1 MIGRMSTLAD
11 KPQKL
16 FPGRFAYLMGLY
28 AENHARLVR
37 LFAPQRLA
45 QGSYLSSI
53 DDGLDVRLD
62 LVEQHRYTVELRLNY
77 VLRDRANGE
86 LSPSAWLR
94 LYQDAHLAEATHCHP
109 GRHLIDVL
117 GPYPPAP
124 TVFQHRLRMNA
135 FLTRWLEY
143 LGEQGHSVG
152 TLQPLPPDRLAPMSK
167 RQQG

>member
-1 MIGRMSTLAD
+1 MIGRMSMVTD
-11 KPQKL
+11 KPLKL
-16 FPGRFAYLMGLY
+16 FQGRFAYLMGLY
-28 AENHARLVR
+28 AENHERLVR
-37 LFAPQRLA
+37 LFAPQRLE

-77 VLRDRANGE
+77 VLRESGGE
-86 LSPSAWLR
+86 LAPSAWLR

-117 GPYPPAP
+117 GPYPPAQ

-152 TLQPLPPDRLAPMSK
+152 TLRRLVPDAPTSLR
-167 RQQG
+167 RQG

>member
-1 MIGRMSTLAD
+1 MIVRMTTVAD
-11 KPQKL
+11 RPLNL

-28 AENHARLVR
+28 AENYQRLVR

-45 QGSYLSSI
+45 AGSYVSSI

-62 LVEQHRYTVELRLNY
+62 LIEQHRYTVELRLNY
-77 VLRDRANGE
+77 CLRDSSGE
-86 LSPSAWLR
+86 LAPSAWLR
-94 LYQDAHLAEATHCHP
+94 LYQDARLAEATHCHP

-124 TVFQHRLRMNA
+124 TVFQHRLRMNQ

-143 LGEQGHSVG
+143 LGEQGHSIG
-152 TLQPLPPDRLAPMSK
+152 TLSPMPPEPTVAPRRL
-167 RQQG
+167 QG

>member
-1 MIGRMSTLAD
+1 MIGRMTHVVDRPL
-11 KPQKL
+11 KL

-45 QGSYLSSI
+45 CGAYLSSI

-62 LVEQHRYTVELRLNY
+62 LIEQHRYTVELRLNY
-77 VLRDRANGE
+77 VLRASPQGE
-86 LSPSAWLR
+86 LAPSAWLR

-117 GPYPPAP
+117 GPYPPAQ

-152 TLQPLPPDRLAPMSK
+152 TLRPLADDGPLPLR
-167 RQQG
+167 RQG

>member
-1 MIGRMSTLAD
+1 MIGRMSIAVD
-11 KPQKL
+11 KSLKL

-28 AENHARLVR
+28 AENHERLVR
-37 LFAPQRLA
+37 LFAPQRLEP
-45 QGSYLSSI
+45 GTYLSSI

-62 LVEQHRYTVELRLNY
+62 LIEQHRYTVELRLNY
-77 VLRDRANGE
+77 VLRESPDSE
-86 LSPSAWLR
+86 LAPSAWLR

-117 GPYPPAP
+117 GPYPPAA

-152 TLQPLPPDRLAPMSK
+152 TLQPLPPDGIAPLRR
-167 RQQG
+167 RQA

>member
-1 MIGRMSTLAD
+1 MILRMTTVAD
-11 KPQKL
+11 KRLNL

-28 AENHARLVR
+28 AENHRRLVR
-37 LFAPQRLA
+37 LFAPQRLSA
-45 QGSYLSSI
+45 GTYLSSI

-62 LVEQHRYTVELRLNY
+62 LIEQHRYTVELRLNY
-77 VLRDRANGE
+77 CLRDSASGE

-94 LYQDAHLAEATHCHP
+94 LYQDARLAEATHCHP

-117 GPYPPAP
+117 GPYPPAQ
-124 TVFQHRLRMNA
+124 TVFQHRLRMNQ

-152 TLQPLPPDRLAPMSK
+152 TLRPMPPDSQQPLQR
-167 RQQG
+167 RQG

>member
-1 MIGRMSTLAD
+1 MIGRMSMVVD
-11 KPQKL
+11 KPPKL
-16 FPGRFAYLMGLY
+16 FSGRFAYLMGLY

-37 LFAPQRLA
+37 LFAPQRLDP
-45 QGSYLSSI
+45 GSYLSSI

-62 LVEQHRYTVELRLNY
+62 LIEQHRYTVELRLNY
-77 VLRDRANGE
+77 VLRHSPDGE

-94 LYQDAHLAEATHCHP
+94 LYQDAQLAEATHCHP

-152 TLQPLPPDRLAPMSK
+152 TLRRLPPDGLAPLRS
-167 RQQG
+167 RHA

>member
-1 MIGRMSTLAD
+1 MIGRMSIAVDRSL
-11 KPQKL
+11 KL

-28 AENHARLVR
+28 AENHERLVR
-37 LFAPQRLA
+37 LFAPQRLEP
-45 QGSYLSSI
+45 GTYLSSI

-62 LVEQHRYTVELRLNY
+62 LIEQHRYTVELRLNY
-77 VLRDRANGE
+77 VLRESPDSE
-86 LSPSAWLR
+86 LAPSAWLR

-117 GPYPPAP
+117 GPYPPAA

-152 TLQPLPPDRLAPMSK
+152 TLQPLPPDGIAPLRR
-167 RQQG
+167 RQA

>member
-1 MIGRMSTLAD
+1 MIGRMSMVAD
-11 KPQKL
+11 KPLKL

-28 AENHARLVR
+28 AENYARLMR

-62 LVEQHRYTVELRLNY
+62 LIEQHRYTVELRLNY
-77 VLRDRANGE
+77 CLRDSITGE
-86 LSPSAWLR
+86 LAPSAWLR
-94 LYQDAHLAEATHCHP
+94 LYRDAHLAEATHCHP

-117 GPYPPAP
+117 GAYPPAQ

-143 LGEQGHSVG
+143 LGEQGHSIG
-152 TLQPLPPDRLAPMSK
+152 TLRPLPGETLTSARRK
-167 RQQG
+167 EG

>member
-1 MIGRMSTLAD
+1 MIGRMSMVAD
-11 KPQKL
+11 KPLKL
-16 FPGRFAYLMGLY
+16 FQGRFAYLMGLY
-28 AENHARLVR
+28 AENHERLVR

-45 QGSYLSSI
+45 PGSYLSSI

-62 LVEQHRYTVELRLNY
+62 LIEQHRYTIELRLNY
-77 VLRDRANGE
+77 VLRESGGE
-86 LSPSAWLR
+86 LAPSAWLR

-117 GPYPPAP
+117 GPYPPAQ

-152 TLQPLPPDRLAPMSK
+152 TLRPLPPDALAPLR
-167 RQQG
+167 RQG

>member
-1 MIGRMSTLAD
+1 MIGRMTTVAD
-11 KPQKL
+11 KPLKL

-28 AENHARLVR
+28 AENYQRLVR
-37 LFAPQRLA
+37 LFAPQHLRP
-45 QGSYLSSI
+45 GVYLSSI

-62 LVEQHRYTVELRLNY
+62 LIEQHRYTVELRLNY
-77 VLRDRANGE
+77 CLRESGNGE
-86 LSPSAWLR
+86 LAPSAWLR

-117 GPYPPAP
+117 GPYPPAQ

-152 TLQPLPPDRLAPMSK
+152 SLRRLTDDATELPPRRNA
-167 RQQG
+167 G